1 MRPVPRRPSLPA
13 LPRLRRAVKT
23 PPPGSENS
31 FSETAGLSRLRALV
45 TNPATLRS
53 RFARLCACLVFFALA
68 HAGLAAELAR
78 PFDVPAGAAAETL
91 KLTARQGG
99 LEIAFFAE
107 TVRGIRTPALR
118 GSFGPRDALACLV
131 AGTGLRVVAEAS
143 SGTITVQRAPAGDA
157 GTAASTSLSSANSRA
172 PQTMKTKNLLT
183 VLGAF
188 LGLAGAPGLGAAAAG
203 VTAFG
208 TVTGRV
214 LNTSTRDYVSSA
226 EVRLQGTE
234 LSVTTASDGSY
245 RLTPVPA
252 GPAVITVSYTGTK
265 PAQVALTIA
274 AGQTVTHDFE
284 LKSTLHRAKADEVVK
299 LGTFV
304 VSSEREGHA
313 KAIMEQRNSMNI
325 TNSVSSEFFGDV
337 AEGNVGE
344 FLKNIPGVDLDYV
357 GPDSRGPR
365 LSGMDPQYVGVSVD
379 GFKMASSDG
388 SQGLGGGAR
397 SFSFDQVSI
406 NSIDRIEVNF
416 TSSAE
421 MDANAPAGTINLKTK
436 RAFERKGRRISWQAN
451 FMANTDR
458 FSLRPSYGPGDTQTR
473 KFRPG
478 GIVEYSDVFFGN
490 RLGVVLNISE
500 SNQYALQQRV
510 TTNYNTA
517 VTAADPRPYVFA
529 SNVFVQQPKLSERF
543 TPTLTVDFKAT
554 PSLVLSLGAMY
565 NWYDTFFDNRGV
577 TVSAA
582 NRAAVIGG
590 GLTNF
595 HIGNSGG
602 SVALS
607 TNHSH
612 KIARTRT
619 FTPKF
624 EYSRGGLVV
633 DGAVHYS
640 ISTNQYQAMS
650 RGGPVTVPTN
660 ALTGLEF
667 TVVRT
672 SPTEKDWQ
680 FTQTAGRDF
689 ADLGNFANPRA
700 ADSAVF
706 AEDEIYL
713 AQANARLT
721 TDWRVPTWFKIG
733 TKATE
738 EYRRYR
744 NPNAAQTYQYVGPG
758 GGTTGSFAGVAFP
771 SYQWE
776 TEAVKLTSLSGRG
789 PVFPSRVVLGE
800 QFREHPEYFVSTATA
815 DNFYTAYITGA
826 AYFKERFLANYAM
839 ANTKLGPVQVQG
851 GLRWE
856 DTQITDRA
864 FNARSA
870 AEVRAAGFPVAVAN
884 GRATTVPGLV
894 YQYMSQP
901 KIERTGGYDNLFPS
915 ASIKYSVTRN
925 LQAHLGYATTI
936 NRPPLSNLGGIY
948 VFNETALTV
957 NVPNPNLLPER
968 GKNYTGRLAYYFEPV
983 GNLAIT
989 ASQREITDS
998 VTTEEYPASEFGYE
1012 NDPTYSTYRFIST
1025 GNRPGVTRFRNLT
1038 VEYSQALSFLP
1049 GVLSGLNISGSYTR
1063 TYASVRR
1070 AGLVP
1075 HMLGGA
1081 LSYRH
1086 RRLAF
1091 GVSAKYTDDTPF
1103 STTGRINYRRQ
1114 RTLYDLNG
1122 SVQLTAK
1129 TGVFFQVR
1137 DLFNGGEYRYELDPS
1152 YVRENVTFGTI
1163 LTFGVKGVF

>member
-1 MRPVPRRPSLPA
+1 M
-13 LPRLRRAVKT
+13 K
-23 PPPGSENS
+23 
-31 FSETAGLSRLRALV
+31 SET
-45 TNPATLRS
+45 
-53 RFARLCACLVFFALA
+53 FLA
-68 HAGLAAELAR
+68 
-78 PFDVPAGAAAETL
+78 
-91 KLTARQGG
+91 
-99 LEIAFFAE
+99 
-107 TVRGIRTPALR
+107 
-118 GSFGPRDALACLV
+118 
-131 AGTGLRVVAEAS
+131 
-143 SGTITVQRAPAGDA
+143 
-157 GTAASTSLSSANSRA
+157 
-172 PQTMKTKNLLT
+172 
-183 VLGAF
+183 VLGSF
-188 LGLAGAPGLGAAAAG
+188 LGLAGAPGLSAADASATG
-203 VTAFG
+203 FG

-214 LNTSTRDYVSSA
+214 LNVATRNYVSSA
-226 EVRLQGTE
+226 EVRLEGTT
-234 LSVTTASDGSY
+234 LTTTTASDGSY

-252 GPAVITVSYTGTK
+252 GPVVITVTYTGTK
-265 PAQVALTIA
+265 AERVTLTVGG
-274 AGQTVTHDFE
+274 GQTVTQDFE
-284 LKSTLHRAKADEVVK
+284 LTGTLYGAKDERVLK
-299 LGTFV
+299 LDAFV

-313 KAIMEQRNSMNI
+313 KAIMEQRNSMNV

-344 FLKNIPGVDLDYV
+344 FLKNIPGVDLEYV

-406 NSIDRIEVNF
+406 NSIDRIEVNY

-436 RAFERKGRRISWQAN
+436 RAFERKGRRITWQAN

-458 FSLRPSYGPGDTQTR
+458 FSLSPTYGPGDNSTR

-478 GIVEYSDVFFGN
+478 GILEYSDVFFGN

-510 TTNYNTA
+510 TTNYNTT

-543 TPTLTVDFKAT
+543 TPTLTLDFKAT

-582 NRAAVIGG
+582 NRVAVIGD

-595 HIGNSGG
+595 RIGNGGG

-619 FTPKF
+619 LTPKF

-640 ISTNQYQAMS
+640 ISTNQYEAMI
-650 RGGPVTVPTN
+650 RGGPVNVPTN

-667 TVVRT
+667 TVART

-689 ADLGNFANPRA
+689 ADLANFTNPRA
-700 ADSAVF
+700 ADDGRF

-721 TDWRVPTWFKIG
+721 TGWRLPTWFKVG

-744 NPNAAQTYQYVGPG
+744 NPNPAYTYQYVGPG

-771 SYQWE
+771 NYQWD
-776 TEAVKLTSLSGRG
+776 TEQVKLTSLSGRR
-789 PVFPSRVVLGE
+789 PVFPNRVVLGE
-800 QFREHPEYFVSTATA
+800 QLREHPEYFVSTATP
-815 DNFYTAYITGA
+815 DNFYSAYITGA
-826 AYFKERFLANYAM
+826 AYFKERYLANYAM
-839 ANTKLGPVQVQG
+839 ANTKLGPLQLQA

-856 DTQITDRA
+856 DTQITERTFD
-864 FNARSA
+864 ARPTA
-870 AEVRAAGFPVAVAN
+870 DLRAAGYPFTPAT

-894 YQYMSQP
+894 YQYMSRP
-901 KIERTGGYDNLFPS
+901 KIERTGAYDNLFPS

-925 LQAHLGYATTI
+925 LQAHLGYSTTI
-936 NRPPLSNLGGIY
+936 NRPPLSNLGGVY
-948 VFNETALTV
+948 VFNESALTV

-968 GKNYTGRLAYYFEPV
+968 GKNYTGRLGYYFEPV
-983 GNLAIT
+983 GSLAVT

-998 VTTEEYPASEFGYE
+998 VTTTEYPASEFGYE
-1012 NDPTYSTYRFIST
+1012 NDPTYSTYRFISS

-1063 TYASVRR
+1063 TYASVLR

-1086 RRLAF
+1086 KSFAL

-1122 SVQLTAK
+1122 SFQLSAK

>member
-1 MRPVPRRPSLPA
+1 MGRKP
-13 LPRLRRAVKT
+13 KT
-23 PPPGSENS
+23 RW
-31 FSETAGLSRLRALV
+31 FK
-45 TNPATLRS
+45 
-53 RFARLCACLVFFALA
+53 
-68 HAGLAAELAR
+68 ELAPPLHLR
-78 PFDVPAGAAAETL
+78 PRNTPSK
-91 KLTARQGG
+91 KL
-99 LEIAFFAE
+99 
-107 TVRGIRTPALR
+107 VHP
-118 GSFGPRDALACLV
+118 
-131 AGTGLRVVAEAS
+131 
-143 SGTITVQRAPAGDA
+143 
-157 GTAASTSLSSANSRA
+157 
-172 PQTMKTKNLLT
+172 MKAKNLFAALS
-183 VLGAF
+183 AF
-188 LGLAGAPGLGAAAAG
+188 LALTHASASGATDASA
-203 VTAFG
+203 TMFG

-214 LNTSTRDYVSSA
+214 LNLTTRQYVSSA
-226 EVRLQGTE
+226 EVRLEGTG
-234 LSVTTASDGSY
+234 LTATTASDGSF
-245 RLTPVPA
+245 RLAPVPA
-252 GPAVITVSYTGTK
+252 GPAVVTVTYTGAKADRGVVT
-265 PAQVALTIA
+265 VA
-274 AGQTVTHDFE
+274 AGQTVTLDFE
-284 LKSTLHRAKADEVVK
+284 LRSTTGRAQAEDVLQ
-299 LGTFV
+299 LGAFV
-304 VSSEREGHA
+304 VSAEREGHA
-313 KAIMEQRNSMNI
+313 KAIMEQRNSMNV

-344 FLKNIPGVDLDYV
+344 FLKNMPGVDLEYV

-406 NSIDRIEVNF
+406 NSIDRIEVNY

-436 RAFERKGRRISWQAN
+436 RAFERKGRRITWQAN

-458 FSLRPSYGPGDTQTR
+458 FSLSPSYGPGDTRTR

-478 GIVEYSDVFFGN
+478 GILEYSDVFWGN

-517 VTAADPRPYVFA
+517 ATAADSRAYVFNN
-529 SNVFVQQPKLSERF
+529 NVFVQQPKLSERF
-543 TPTLTVDFKAT
+543 TPALTIDFKAT

-582 NRAAVIGG
+582 NRAAVIGDS
-590 GLTNF
+590 LTNF
-595 HIGNSGG
+595 RIGNAGG
-602 SVALS
+602 SLALS
-607 TNHSH
+607 SNHSH

-619 FTPKF
+619 LSPKF
-624 EYSRGGLVV
+624 EYTRGGLVV
-633 DGAVHYS
+633 DGALHYS
-640 ISTNQYQAMS
+640 ISTNQYEAL
-650 RGGPVTVPTN
+650 RRVGPQNVPTA

-667 TVVRT
+667 NVTRS
-672 SPTEKDWQ
+672 SPVDKDWQ

-689 ADLGNFANPRA
+689 ADLVNYTNPR
-700 ADSAVF
+700 VVEEGRF
-706 AEDEIYL
+706 AENEIYL

-721 TDWRVPTWFKIG
+721 TGWRVPTWFKVG
-733 TKATE
+733 TKVTE

-744 NPNAAQTYQYVGPG
+744 NPNPANTYQYVGPG
-758 GGTTGSFAGVAFP
+758 GGTTGSFAQVALP
-771 SYQWE
+771 NYNWE
-776 TEAVKLTSLSGRG
+776 TDQVRVISGSGRV
-789 PVFPSRVVLGE
+789 PVFPNRVVLGE
-800 QFREHPEYFVSTATA
+800 QFREHPEYFVSTATPE
-815 DNFYTAYITGA
+815 NFYSAYITGA

-839 ANTKLGPVQVQG
+839 ANTKLGPVQLQG

-864 FNARSA
+864 FKARSA
-870 AEVRAAGFPVAVAN
+870 AEVRAAGFAVAAAN

-901 KIERTGGYDNLFPS
+901 KTERTGNYDNLFPT
-915 ASIKYSVTRN
+915 ASVKYSIARN
-925 LQAHLGYATTI
+925 LQAHLGYSTTI
-936 NRPPLSNLGGIY
+936 NRPPLSNLGGVY

-968 GKNYTGRLAYYFEPV
+968 GENYTGRLAYYFEPV
-983 GNLAIT
+983 GSLAVT
-989 ASQREITDS
+989 ASQREIRDS
-998 VTTEEYPASEFGYE
+998 VSTVEYPAAEFGYE
-1012 NDPTYSTYRFIST
+1012 NDPTYSTYRFISS
-1025 GNRPGVTRFRNLT
+1025 GNRPGITRFRNLT

-1049 GVLSGLNISGSYTR
+1049 GVLSGLHISGSYTR
-1063 TYASVRR
+1063 TYASVLR

-1075 HMLGGA
+1075 HMAGGA
-1081 LSYRH
+1081 LSYRY
-1086 RRLAF
+1086 RRFAF

-1103 STTGRINYRRQ
+1103 STSGRINYRRQ

-1122 SVQLTAK
+1122 SFQLSAK

-1137 DLFNGGEYRYELDPS
+1137 DLFNGGEYRYEVDPS

>member
-1 MRPVPRRPSLPA
+1 MKSKSLIF
-13 LPRLRRAVKT
+13 L
-23 PPPGSENS
+23 
-31 FSETAGLSRLRALV
+31 LSVWL
-45 TNPATLRS
+45 
-53 RFARLCACLVFFALA
+53 ALA
-68 HAGLAAELAR
+68 SAPAQAAE
-78 PFDVPAGAAAETL
+78 
-91 KLTARQGG
+91 GG
-99 LEIAFFAE
+99 S
-107 TVRGIRTPALR
+107 V
-118 GSFGPRDALACLV
+118 S
-131 AGTGLRVVAEAS
+131 
-143 SGTITVQRAPAGDA
+143 
-157 GTAASTSLSSANSRA
+157 
-172 PQTMKTKNLLT
+172 
-183 VLGAF
+183 
-188 LGLAGAPGLGAAAAG
+188 
-203 VTAFG
+203 
-208 TVTGRV
+208 GRV
-214 LNTSTRDYVSSA
+214 LNLTNREYASSA
-226 EVRLQGTE
+226 EVRLQGTD
-234 LSVTTASDGSY
+234 LIAITGNDGSY
-245 RLTPVPA
+245 RFQNVPA
-252 GPAVITVSYTGTK
+252 GPAVFSVTYAGAK
-265 PAQVALTIA
+265 PARGAVQVELGRTATL
-274 AGQTVTHDFE
+274 DFE
-284 LKSTLHRAKADEVVK
+284 LTSATSGPGGPDVLK
-299 LGTFV
+299 LGAFV
-304 VSSEREGHA
+304 VASEREGHA
-313 KAIMEQRNSMNI
+313 KAIMEQRNSMNV

-344 FLKNIPGVDLDYV
+344 FLKNMPGVDLEYV

-365 LSGMDPQYVGVSVD
+365 LSGMDPQYVGVSMD

-388 SQGLGGGAR
+388 SQALGGGAR

-421 MDANAPAGTINLKTK
+421 MDANAPAGTINLKSK

-458 FSLRPSYGPGDTQTR
+458 FSLSPSYGPGDTRTR

-478 GIVEYSDVFFGN
+478 GILEYSDVFFGN

-510 TTNYNTA
+510 TTNYNTTA
-517 VTAADPRPYVFA
+517 TAADPRPYVFT

-582 NRAAVIGG
+582 NRAAVIGD

-595 HIGNSGG
+595 RIGNGGG
-602 SVALS
+602 SVAYS
-607 TNHSH
+607 SNHSH

-619 FTPKF
+619 LTPKF
-624 EYSRGGLVV
+624 EFSRGGLVV
-633 DGAVHYS
+633 DGAFHYS
-640 ISTNQYQAMS
+640 ISTNQYEAMK
-650 RGGPVTVPTN
+650 RGGPQNVPTV

-667 TVVRT
+667 AVART
-672 SPTEKDWQ
+672 SPVEKDWQ

-689 ADLGNFANPRA
+689 ADLVNFTNPRVV
-700 ADSAVF
+700 DEGRF

-713 AQANARLT
+713 AQLNARLT
-721 TDWRVPTWFKIG
+721 TGWRLPTWFKVG
-733 TKATE
+733 TKVTE

-744 NPNAAQTYQYVGPG
+744 NPNPAYTYQYVGPG

-771 SYQWE
+771 DYRWE
-776 TEAVKLTSLSGRG
+776 TEQVKLSSISGRG
-789 PVFPSRVVLGE
+789 PVFPNRVLLGQ
-800 QFREHPEYFVSTATA
+800 QFRDNPAYFVNTATP
-815 DNFYTAYITGA
+815 DNFYSAYIAGA
-826 AYFKERFLANYAM
+826 AYFKERYLANYAM
-839 ANTKLGPVQVQG
+839 ANTRLGPLQLQA

-864 FNARSA
+864 FNARSVT
-870 AEVRAAGFPVAVAN
+870 EVRAAGFPVAAAT
-884 GRATTVPGLV
+884 GRATTVPGLY

-901 KIERTGGYDNLFPS
+901 KTERTGGYDNLFPS

-925 LQAHLGYATTI
+925 LQAHLGYSTTI
-936 NRPPLSNLGGIY
+936 NRPPLSNLGGVY
-948 VFNETALTV
+948 VFNESALIV

-983 GNLAIT
+983 GSLAVT

-998 VTTEEYPASEFGYE
+998 VTTVEYPASEFGYE
-1012 NDPTYSTYRFIST
+1012 NDPTYSTYRFISS

-1063 TYASVRR
+1063 TYASVLR

-1075 HMLGGA
+1075 HMLGGS

-1086 RRLAF
+1086 KRLAL

-1103 STTGRINYRRQ
+1103 TTTGRINYRQQ

-1122 SVQLTAK
+1122 SFQLTAK

-1152 YVRENVTFGTI
+1152 YARENVTFGTI

>member
-1 MRPVPRRPSLPA
+1 V
-13 LPRLRRAVKT
+13 V
-23 PPPGSENS
+23 
-31 FSETAGLSRLRALV
+31 
-45 TNPATLRS
+45 
-53 RFARLCACLVFFALA
+53 
-68 HAGLAAELAR
+68 
-78 PFDVPAGAAAETL
+78 
-91 KLTARQGG
+91 
-99 LEIAFFAE
+99 
-107 TVRGIRTPALR
+107 
-118 GSFGPRDALACLV
+118 
-131 AGTGLRVVAEAS
+131 GTGLRVVATESSSTIIGPRAPLIESS
-143 SGTITVQRAPAGDA
+143 SGPATIF
-157 GTAASTSLSSANSRA
+157 SSANARS
-172 PQTMKTKNLLT
+172 PPIMKSKNILT
-183 VLGAF
+183 VLSAF
-188 LGLAGAPGLGAAAAG
+188 LALAGVLGLAAADASATGFGA
-203 VTAFG
+203 VS
-208 TVTGRV
+208 GRV
-214 LNTSTRDYVSSA
+214 LNVTTRDYVSSA

-284 LKSTLHRAKADEVVK
+284 LKSTLHGAKADEVVK
-299 LGTFV
+299 LGAFV
-304 VSSEREGHA
+304 VSSEREGNA

-325 TNSVSSEFFGDV
+325 TNSVSSELFGDV

-421 MDANAPAGTINLKTK
+421 MDANAPAGTINLKSK

-458 FSLRPSYGPGDTQTR
+458 FSLRPSYGPGDSQTR

-478 GIVEYSDVFFGN
+478 GILEYSDVFFGN

-517 VTAADPRPYVFA
+517 FTPTDTRPFVFA
-529 SNVFVQQPKLSERF
+529 SNGFVQQPKLSERF

-565 NWYDTFFDNRGV
+565 NWYDTFFDNRAV

-582 NRAAVIGG
+582 NRAAVLGD

-595 HIGNSGG
+595 RIANSGG

-619 FTPKF
+619 LTPKF
-624 EYSRGGLVV
+624 EFSRGGLVV
-633 DGAVHYS
+633 DGALHYS
-640 ISTNQYQAMS
+640 ISTNQYEAMI
-650 RGGPVTVPTN
+650 RGGPVNVPTN

-689 ADLGNFANPRA
+689 ADLGNFINPRA
-700 ADSAVF
+700 SDSGVF

-721 TDWRVPTWFKIG
+721 TGWRVPTWFKFG
-733 TKATE
+733 AKATE

-744 NPNAAQTYQYVGPG
+744 NPNSAYTYQYVGPG

-771 SYQWE
+771 SYQWK
-776 TEAVKLTSLSGRG
+776 TEAVQLTSISGRG
-789 PVFPSRVVLGE
+789 PVFPNRVALGE

-870 AEVRAAGFPVAVAN
+870 AEVRAGGYPVAVAN

-936 NRPPLSNLGGIY
+936 NRPPLSNLGGVY

-1163 LTFGVKGVF
+1163 LTFGLKGVF

>member
-1 MRPVPRRPSLPA
+1 MTRSFKQRCASLHLCPRKKPIR
-13 LPRLRRAVKT
+13 V
-23 PPPGSENS
+23 
-31 FSETAGLSRLRALV
+31 LV
-45 TNPATLRS
+45 HR
-53 RFARLCACLVFFALA
+53 
-68 HAGLAAELAR
+68 
-78 PFDVPAGAAAETL
+78 
-91 KLTARQGG
+91 
-99 LEIAFFAE
+99 
-107 TVRGIRTPALR
+107 
-118 GSFGPRDALACLV
+118 
-131 AGTGLRVVAEAS
+131 
-143 SGTITVQRAPAGDA
+143 
-157 GTAASTSLSSANSRA
+157 
-172 PQTMKTKNLLT
+172 MKTKNLFFA
-183 VLGAF
+183 LGAF
-188 LGLAGAPGLGAAAAG
+188 LALAPPSASAATDPGAP
-203 VTAFG
+203 TFG

-214 LNTSTRDYVSSA
+214 LNLTTRQYVSSA
-226 EVRLQGTE
+226 EVRLQGTD
-234 LSVTTASDGSY
+234 LTATTASDGTF
-245 RLTPVPA
+245 RLAPVPA
-252 GPAVITVSYTGTK
+252 GPAVIIVTYTGAKTDRS
-265 PAQVALTIA
+265 VVTVA
-274 AGQTVTHDFE
+274 AGQTVTLDFE
-284 LKSTLHRAKADEVVK
+284 LRSATDRAQSEDVLQ
-299 LGTFV
+299 LGAFV
-304 VSSEREGHA
+304 VSSEREGYA
-313 KAIMEQRNSMNI
+313 KAIMEQRNSMNV

-344 FLKNIPGVDLDYV
+344 FLKNMPGVDLEYV

-458 FSLRPSYGPGDTQTR
+458 FSLSPSYGPGDTQTR

-478 GIVEYSDVFFGN
+478 GILEYSDVFLGN

-510 TTNYNTA
+510 TTNYNTTT
-517 VTAADPRPYVFA
+517 TAADSRPYVL
-529 SNVFVQQPKLSERF
+529 SNNVFVQQPKLSERF
-543 TPTLTVDFKAT
+543 TPALTVDFKAT

-582 NRAAVIGG
+582 NRAAVIGDS
-590 GLTNF
+590 LTNF
-595 HIGNSGG
+595 RIGNGGG
-602 SVALS
+602 SLALS
-607 TNHSH
+607 SNHSH

-619 FTPKF
+619 LTPKF
-624 EYSRGGLVV
+624 EYTRDGLVV
-633 DGAVHYS
+633 DGALHYS
-640 ISTNQYQAMS
+640 ISTNQYEAMS
-650 RGGPVTVPTN
+650 RIGPQNVPTN
-660 ALTGLEF
+660 ALNGLEF
-667 TVVRT
+667 SVARS
-672 SPTEKDWQ
+672 SPVEKDWR

-689 ADLGNFANPRA
+689 ADLANFANPR
-700 ADSAVF
+700 VVEEGRF

-713 AQANARLT
+713 AQVNARVT
-721 TDWRVPTWFKIG
+721 TGWRVPTWFKVG

-744 NPNAAQTYQYVGPG
+744 NPNPANTYQYVGPG
-758 GGTTGSFAGVAFP
+758 GGTTGSFAQVALP
-771 SYQWE
+771 DYNWE
-776 TEAVKLTSLSGRG
+776 TDQVRVISTSGRV
-789 PVFPSRVVLGE
+789 PVFPNRVLLGE
-800 QFREHPEYFVSTATA
+800 QFREHPEYFLNTATP
-815 DNFYTAYITGA
+815 DNFYSAYITGA

-839 ANTKLGPVQVQG
+839 ANTKLGPVQLQG

-864 FNARSA
+864 FAARST
-870 AEVRAAGFPVAVAN
+870 AEVRAAGYPVAAAT

-894 YQYMSQP
+894 YQYMSKP
-901 KIERTGGYDNLFPS
+901 KTERTGGYENLFPS
-915 ASIKYSVTRN
+915 ASVKYSITRN
-925 LQAHLGYATTI
+925 LQAHLGYSTTI
-936 NRPPLSNLGGIY
+936 NRPPLSNLGGVY
-948 VFNETALTV
+948 VFNESALTV

-983 GNLAIT
+983 GSLAVT

-998 VTTEEYPASEFGYE
+998 VTTVEYPASEFGYE
-1012 NDPTYSTYRFIST
+1012 NDPTYSTYRFISS
-1025 GNRPGVTRFRNLT
+1025 GNRAGVTRFRNLT

-1049 GVLSGLNISGSYTR
+1049 GMLSGLNISGSYTR
-1063 TYASVRR
+1063 TYASVLR

-1075 HMLGGA
+1075 HMAGGA
-1081 LSYRH
+1081 LSYRYK
-1086 RRLAF
+1086 RFAF

-1103 STTGRINYRRQ
+1103 STTGRINYRKQ

-1122 SVQLTAK
+1122 SLQLTAK
-1129 TGVFFQVR
+1129 TGLFFQVR

-1163 LTFGVKGVF
+1163 LTFGLKGVF